1 MVNMMKTDKE
11 YKELSI
17 KEFNKAT
24 EKYESGNAGI
34 YEMCKR
40 DYPPILEEIRKTEFE
55 TLLDAGCGTAPMI
68 SLLQEEYNNKK
79 YTGIDLS
86 PKMIE
91 KAKMKNLPNTEF
103 IVGDCEFTWFA
114 NKVELPLANLTGHGD
129 VKMHTLEEVR
139 GYCKKANL
147 KVEKLEQQSRFRMHL
162 VAVKE

>member
-17 KEFNKAT
+17 KEFNKAA

-68 SLLQEEYNNKK
+68 SLLHEEYSNKK
-79 YTGIDLS
+79 IYWNRPLTQDDRKG
-86 PKMIE
+86 KNE
-91 KAKMKNLPNTEF
+91 KPAQYR
-103 IVGDCEFTWFA
+103 I
-114 NKVELPLANLTGHGD
+114 
-129 VKMHTLEEVR
+129 
-139 GYCKKANL
+139 YCGRLRKPA
-147 KVEKLEQQSRFRMHL
+147 F
-162 VAVKE
+162 